1 MSMIRNSRFVLKQV
15 GKACPSYLPLTL
27 LLAISGV
34 AAPLVSVLGIKLLI
48 DALMMQDP
56 GQTWIILVVFG
67 LITAITAIFQ
77 SWYQTVYEPVAKV
90 RISGAMTSMLLNHI
104 AAADLAVLEN
114 TEFYN
119 QYTRAITEANT
130 RAQGVVNTL
139 CGMAGNIVSIIALAA
154 ILINLDAFVLVLTL
168 AGAALIF
175 VIDLLKSRLSFRQY
189 LERTNLERRLNYIQR
204 IYYEP
209 QYSRE
214 IRLFAMNPFM
224 MTRYTAI
231 FRNLWQLLHRQGRKL
246 WLFSGCEKLLNS
258 CVFILATLLYLTM
271 RFFAGAVTLGSF
283 SALFNGVFQVGDQ
296 VYALLARLPDL
307 YQHSLYLDTVQFI
320 INRPPVI
327 EQTTGLDL
335 DPAAPHSIELRDVTF
350 AYPGRPPVLSHINLS
365 IAAGE
370 QVALLGHNG
379 AGKSS
384 LIQLLLRF
392 YDPQEGQILI
402 DGQDIRAIDI
412 RSLRRC
418 FGVVLQNFQHF
429 AFSVA
434 DNIALGRPDCT
445 PDQIEAALVQAHLE
459 EKIRKLPSGMDTAI
473 TREFDDTGIQLSGGE
488 FQKLALARA
497 YARNNG
503 ILLFDEPSSALD
515 PIAEHQLFQEI
526 KQYAKQKTVIYICH
540 KMSLAVSADR
550 VILLDRGR
558 IAEEGAPEELLQAGG
573 LYASLYR
580 LQTEDE
586 HRLKSHCA

>member
-1 MSMIRNSRFVLKQV
+1 MSIISNSRFVLKQTN
-15 GKACPSYLPLTL
+15 KACPSYLPLTL
-27 LLAISGV
+27 LLALSGV
-34 AAPLVSVLGIKLLI
+34 AAPLVSVLGIKMLI
-48 DALMMQDP
+48 DALTTREL
-56 GQTWIILVVFG
+56 GQTWIILTVFG

-77 SWYQTVYEPVAKV
+77 SWYQTVYEPAAKA
-90 RISGAMTSMLLNHI
+90 RIAGAMTAMLLNHI
-104 AAADLAVLEN
+104 AMADLAVLEN

-119 QYTRAITEANT
+119 QYTRAVTEANT
-130 RAQGVVNTL
+130 RAQGVINTL
-139 CGMAGNIVSIIALAA
+139 CGMAGNIVSVIALAA
-154 ILINLDAFVLVLTL
+154 VLINLDAFVLILTL

-175 VIDLLKSRLSFRQY
+175 VIDLFKSRLSFRQY

-224 MTRYTAI
+224 MSRYTAI
-231 FRNLWQLLHRQGRKL
+231 FRNLWQLLHQQGRKL

-258 CVFILATLLYLTM
+258 CVFILATLIYLTT
-271 RFFAGAVTLGSF
+271 RFFANAITLGSF

-296 VYALLARLPDL
+296 IYALLARLPDL
-307 YQHSLYLDTVQFI
+307 YQHSLYLDTVQFV

-327 EQTTGLDL
+327 EQTTGSAL
-335 DPAAPHSIELRDVTF
+335 DPSAAHSIELRDVTF

-384 LIQLLLRF
+384 LVQLLLRF

-402 DGQDIRAIDI
+402 DGQDIRTVDI
-412 RSLRRC
+412 HSLRRC

-434 DNIALGRPDCT
+434 DNIALGRPDCS
-445 PDQIEAALVQAHLE
+445 PEQIEAALTQAHLE
-459 EKIRKLPSGMDTAI
+459 EKIQKLPSGIDTAI
-473 TREFDDTGIQLSGGE
+473 TREFDDAGIQLSGGE

-515 PIAEHQLFQEI
+515 PIAEHQLFHDI

-550 VILLDRGR
+550 VILLDNGR
-558 IAEEGAPEELLQAGG
+558 IVEEGIPEELLQAGG
-573 LYASLYR
+573 LYANLYR

-586 HRLKSHCA
+586 HRIKSHCA